1 MNGEQMEKIKNIIE
15 ESHSFGLF
23 LKKDSNDHEFL
34 AREALKKFLIK
45 KDKTICYLP
54 ENSESFIKKWS
65 SVLGDQNSSNS
76 SASII
81 SIHIPK
87 GSAKIKEITYED
99 TDEALDLNI
108 ITENGEINPQ
118 EIIFEPKTANIDA
131 VFCFGLT
138 ILPEPESIK
147 KFGKQIPMPER
158 EKIVF
163 ISNGEET
170 IAKKILEMIQRAG
183 DSFIDNETANL
194 LFASLIAER
203 ICSFRQSREK
213 TQETEQILLSFGAD
227 KKTVSEIAMES
238 LSLDQLPII

>member
-23 LKKDSNDHEFL
+23 LKEDSNDHEFL
-34 AREALKKFLIK
+34 AREALKNFLIK

-65 SVLGDQNSSNS
+65 SVLGSQNSSNS
-76 SASII
+76 FASI

-87 GSAKIKEITYED
+87 GRAKIKEITYED
-99 TDEALDLNI
+99 TGEALDLNI

-138 ILPEPESIK
+138 ILPEQESIK
-147 KFGKQIPMPER
+147 KFGRQIPMPER
-158 EKIVF
+158 EKVVF
-163 ISNGEET
+163 ISNGGET

-183 DSFIDNETANL
+183 DGFINNETANL

-213 TQETEQILLSFGAD
+213 TQETEQILLNFGAD
-227 KKTVSEIAMES
+227 KKAISEIAIES

>member
-23 LKKDSNDHEFL
+23 LREGSLDHELL
-34 AREALKKFLIK
+34 AKEALKNFLVK
-45 KDKTICYLP
+45 KGKTTFSLP

-65 SVLGDQNSSNS
+65 SVMGNQTSGNS
-76 SASII
+76 SASI

-87 GSAKIKEITYED
+87 GKAKIKEITYED
-99 TDEALDLNI
+99 TDESLDLNI
-108 ITENGEINPQ
+108 TTENGELNPQ

-131 VFCFGLT
+131 VFCFGMEN
-138 ILPEPESIK
+138 LPEPESIK
-147 KFGKQIPMPER
+147 KYGKQVLMPEK

-163 ISNGEET
+163 ISNGGET
-170 IAKKILEMIQRAG
+170 IAKKILEITLSAG
-183 DSFIDNETANL
+183 DGRIDSETASL

-203 ICSFRQSREK
+203 ISSLKQSREK
-213 TQETEQILLSFGAD
+213 TRETEQRLLDFGAD
-227 KKTVSEIAMES
+227 KKIVSEIAAES